1 MSEKRKLFAVSAKK
15 AGGREE
21 VLAGPGAG
29 ALGRLASV
37 VKGAEMDLSAF
48 SPGLSLRRSGLGERY
63 TLNIPQGLSGVITVG
78 KDSLPIEGLVG
89 LGLLGKKGKG
99 YALRLPQGV
108 DTRLSL
114 GQCDL
119 TFGYRELEA
128 EARAP
133 VAVIAAIDKS
143 IRRPLITKEDY
154 NFVFLAI
161 AFFVLQFSTA
171 AYLRTIEIHKK
182 DSVEALKQMAP
193 RFAKLILQP
202 PKEKPAKV
210 EMKAKEEEKP
220 EEAAKE
226 EKKEEAAPEEEAP
239 KQAAEQTP
247 QQAARRDA
255 IRAKV
260 RSKGLLSVIG
270 AKSIGMDF
278 GPIDIPGGRSM
289 KFAGAGISTGT
300 GTVSD
305 EMFSRFKSE
314 EADALEAAS
323 SRAASLGRQKDSAIM
338 AEETLK
344 ETKGRETLK
353 DNVDKKGRKV
363 ASAKVR
369 AEEEVYRTIRS
380 YMGGLKYIYN
390 NALRTNQSLKGKI
403 SVKITIAPSGRVT
416 TAEMV
421 SSTLDSQELREA
433 LVERI
438 NKWKFT
444 ELKNVEDFTITYTFD
459 FAPVS

>member
-1 MSEKRKLFAVSAKK
+1 MRARSA
-15 AGGREE
+15 
-21 VLAGPGAG
+21 L
-29 ALGRLASV
+29 
-37 VKGAEMDLSAF
+37 
-48 SPGLSLRRSGLGERY
+48 
-63 TLNIPQGLSGVITVG
+63 
-78 KDSLPIEGLVG
+78 
-89 LGLLGKKGKG
+89 
-99 YALRLPQGV
+99 
-108 DTRLSL
+108 
-114 GQCDL
+114 
-119 TFGYRELEA
+119 A
-128 EARAP
+128 EATSF
-133 VAVIAAIDKS
+133 AAIHPSK
-143 IRRPLITKEDY
+143 RVAWTKY
-154 NFVFLAI
+154 HGL
-161 AFFVLQFSTA
+161 
-171 AYLRTIEIHKK
+171 H
-182 DSVEALKQMAP
+182 
-193 RFAKLILQP
+193 
-202 PKEKPAKV
+202 
-210 EMKAKEEEKP
+210 
-220 EEAAKE
+220 
-226 EKKEEAAPEEEAP
+226 
-239 KQAAEQTP
+239 
-247 QQAARRDA
+247 
-255 IRAKV
+255 V
-260 RSKGLLSVIG
+260 RGSSQR
-270 AKSIGMDF
+270 
-278 GPIDIPGGRSM
+278 GR
-289 KFAGAGISTGT
+289 
-300 GTVSD
+300 
-305 EMFSRFKSE
+305 
-314 EADALEAAS
+314 AS